1 MYATAVALTVAG
13 KLEATVTTML
23 ESFTA
28 EVTLVKLNDDDI
40 EEVTSIVEK
49 DEVRER

>member
-1 MYATAVALTVAG
+1 VALTVAG
-13 KLEATVTTML
+13 KLGVNVTIML
-23 ESFTA
+23 ESFT
-28 EVTLVKLNDDDI
+28 EVAFVKLIDDDI

>member
-1 MYATAVALTVAG
+1 MALRVAG
-13 KLEATVTTML
+13 KLEVTVTMML

-28 EVTLVKLNDDDI
+28 EVAFVKLIEAEI

>member
-1 MYATAVALTVAG
+1 VALTVAG
-13 KLEATVTTML
+13 KLEVTVTIML
-23 ESFTA
+23 ESFTV
-28 EVTLVKLNDDDI
+28 EVAFVKLNDDEI